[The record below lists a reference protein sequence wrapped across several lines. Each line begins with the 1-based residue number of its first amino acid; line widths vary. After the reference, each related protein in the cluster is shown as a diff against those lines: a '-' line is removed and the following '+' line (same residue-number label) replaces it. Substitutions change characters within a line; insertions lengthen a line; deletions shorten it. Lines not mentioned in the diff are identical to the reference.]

1 VKLSIVTTL
10 YNSSSFVR
18 EFHRRASAAAAA
30 VTQDYELIFVNDG
43 SADDSLDIAL
53 SLHASDAHVRVV
65 DLSRNF
71 GHHKAIMTGL
81 AHASGDLVFLID
93 SDLEESPEWL
103 ANFHDVL
110 LRSGADVV
118 YGVQERRKGRLFER
132 VSGALY
138 YTAIELLLEIP
149 IPRNIVTAR
158 LMKRRYVE
166 HLIRH
171 RDRETNLAAL
181 WMITGFS
188 QVPTG
193 VNKLSRAATTYT
205 LRKRV
210 SVFVNAVTSFSNR
223 PLIYIFY
230 LGGFIVMTSM
240 AYGGWLIWQEL
251 HGGIGI
257 PGWASLIVS
266 IWFLGGVTIFC
277 VGVIGIY
284 LAKVFMETK
293 DRPYTIV
300 RAAYGLESRVDE
312 SGKRSEHSLEIQRL
326 ER

>member
-1 VKLSIVTTL
+1 MKLSIVTTL

-18 EFHRRASAAAAA
+18 EFHRRASAAAAT

-118 YGVQERRKGRLFER
+118 YGVQERRKGGLFER
-132 VSGALY
+132 ISGALY
-138 YTAIELLLEIP
+138 YTAIELLLEMP

-166 HLIRH
+166 HLVRH

-188 QVPTG
+188 QVPTA
-193 VNKLSRAATTYT
+193 VNKLSRSGTTYT

-230 LGGFIVMTSM
+230 LGGLIVMTSM
-240 AYGGWLIWQEL
+240 VYGGSLIWQEL

-300 RAAYGLESRVDE
+300 RAAYGLESRDE
-312 SGKRSEHSLEIQRL
+312 SGSRSEHSLEIQRF